1 MNDAFTLAPHVQL
14 VDVNTARAI
23 IGRSADTV
31 LEMIEEGRWI
41 KYAFAISAGSRK
53 LRCIRI
59 FRGCLQAWT
68 RKTEHRAELGEVLDA
83 ILTTNRP
90 RLRASELVER
100 WSCGHD
106 LLNHLV
112 RGRQLTGAITG
123 HALWI
128 RRQSAA
134 RFLEARLIGHAFQ
147 KEVVP
152 TLALGFSLGSGV
164 EVEAAEMEEDVGLES
179 FRVAIP
185 TGFFHQAL
193 NLVVQSLNASVA

>member
-23 IGRSADTV
+23 IGRSADAILAMV
-31 LEMIEEGRWI
+31 DSGGLRW
-41 KYAFAISAGSRK
+41 AFDISAGSRK

-128 RRQSAA
+128 SRQSAA

-147 KEVVP
+147 KDG
-152 TLALGFSLGSGV
+152 LAGSFIGRRSP
-164 EVEAAEMEEDVGLES
+164 DPG
-179 FRVAIP
+179 
-185 TGFFHQAL
+185 QAPSPARRGQEPICMFL
-193 NLVVQSLNASVA
+193 QGAYPPARPEITRPRLKR